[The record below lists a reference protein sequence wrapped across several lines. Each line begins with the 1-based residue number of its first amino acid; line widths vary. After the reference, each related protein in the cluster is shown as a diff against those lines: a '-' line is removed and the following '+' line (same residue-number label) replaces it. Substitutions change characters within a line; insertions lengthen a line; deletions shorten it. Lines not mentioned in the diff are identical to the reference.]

1 MFNPAFSAAP
11 IESLCYGSPSLSR
24 TTIIE
29 RGPKRW
35 TWLLNNSCGR
45 KAHDMSEVS
54 KFSLQTSTDPG
65 CQWNSFIVVKF
76 GILSNELGIHTN
88 YTKIFN
94 FTDMQVS
101 RIFQWTRRMM
111 WIVDDEVDKGC
122 LLIRMGVS
130 GWIFILVPACTV
142 AFSVLTLLVGRQ
154 EGHPACKKL
163 SGGLPAWLSVW
174 SEVQTC
180 IWPSWCHCHS
190 LSRASVKSILVYPF
204 WYWPTWVVPEKGR

>member
-1 MFNPAFSAAP
+1 MICQKFPNFLYKWVRIQDVSE
-11 IESLCYGSPSLSR
+11 IHSL
-24 TTIIE
+24 
-29 RGPKRW
+29 
-35 TWLLNNSCGR
+35 
-45 KAHDMSEVS
+45 
-54 KFSLQTSTDPG
+54 
-65 CQWNSFIVVKF
+65 
-76 GILSNELGIHTN
+76 LSNLAFFQMNWVFIQT
-88 YTKIFN
+88 TQKIFN

-101 RIFQWTRRMM
+101 RIFQWTRRML
-111 WIVDDEVDKGC
+111 WIVEGEVDKGC

-163 SGGLPAWLSVW
+163 SGGLLAWLSVW

-204 WYWPTWVVPEKGR
+204 WYWPTWVDPEKGPLNGRVCVVC